1 MPFYFQAALNQSPLK
16 SGVSYMSLAVPQM
29 IGLIVGGG
37 VTTVTGHY
45 MPVILV
51 AQVLC
56 GTGAGL
62 LTTITTS
69 TSTALW
75 ATFMVL
81 CGLGL
86 GLGVNVPHIAIQAV
100 METDNDVF
108 IANGIASFFG
118 QLGGSLG
125 VPIGNA
131 ILIGTLK
138 SNVPQKAPGISPDAV
153 IDAGALALSSLTTS
167 ETLVAGLRQAWAV
180 SVGHVN
186 IFLVAI
192 ICISVPTAC
201 GMKWLNIKTISRE
214 REQQKKH
221 IQVENGSHAVLD
233 EETRGAK

>member
-1 MPFYFQAALNQSPLK
+1 MPFYFQAGLGQSPLK
-16 SGVSYMSLAVPQM
+16 SGVSYMSFAVPQM

-37 VTTVTGHY
+37 VTTATGHY

-51 AQVLC
+51 AQVIC
-56 GTGAGL
+56 GIGAGL
-62 LTTITTS
+62 LTTITAT
-69 TSTALW
+69 TSTAVW

-100 METDNDVF
+100 METDNDIF

-131 ILIGTLK
+131 ILIHGLK
-138 SNVPQKAPGISPDAV
+138 SHVPEKAPGISATTV
-153 IDAGALALSSLTTS
+153 IDAGALAVTSLTNS
-167 ETLVAGLRQAWAV
+167 PILLAGLRQTWSLSLAD
-180 SVGHVN
+180 VN
-186 IFLVAI
+186 IFLVAA

-201 GMKWLNIKTISRE
+201 GMKWLNIKTVSKE
-214 REQQKKH
+214 REEQKKH
-221 IQVENGSHAVLD
+221 NAVLSVP
-233 EETRGAK
+233 

>member
-1 MPFYFQAALNQSPLK
+1 MPFYFQAALNQSPLE
-16 SGVSYMSLAVPQM
+16 SGVSYMTLAVPQM
-29 IGLIVGGG
+29 VGLILGGG
-37 VTTVTGHY
+37 ITTVTGHY

-51 AQVLC
+51 AQILC

-62 LTTITTS
+62 LTTITAS

-100 METDNDVF
+100 MENDNDVF

-131 ILIGTLK
+131 ILIGALK
-138 SNVPQKAPGISPDAV
+138 SYVPRKAPGISPDAV

-167 ETLVAGLRQAWAV
+167 ETLMAEIRQAWAV

-186 IFLVAI
+186 IYLVAI

-201 GMKWLNIKTISRE
+201 GMRWLNIKTISRE
-214 REQQKKH
+214 REEQKQTVRVVNDSRVM
-221 IQVENGSHAVLD
+221 ID
-233 EETRGAK
+233 EET